1 MSCLERCPL
10 FRGVLIVNCP
20 NNFIVSIQRVK
31 EKYYI
36 LTGILS
42 PGVLTTESVSTAAA
56 VEGDLVLTGDCK
68 PAAGHD
74 VDAQS
79 SQETRLEHGEQ
90 VGVGPQLIL
99 FHCYR
104 ESKSEEIEVRFAR
117 HHVKKEN
124 TLCIK
129 NTTLAGKVVEFTHIL
144 CSLEHASFPHK
155 ASCRTYPLP
164 HRLLELSES
173 IPERGSLTDEGPDA
187 VAADAAVQS

>member
-1 MSCLERCPL
+1 MRKGVL
-10 FRGVLIVNCP
+10 FREVSSVQGCPYSKLP

-36 LTGILS
+36 VLTGVLS

-56 VEGDLVLTGDCK
+56 VEGDLVLAGDCK

-99 FHCYR
+99 FHCY
-104 ESKSEEIEVRFAR
+104 
-117 HHVKKEN
+117 
-124 TLCIK
+124 
-129 NTTLAGKVVEFTHIL
+129 
-144 CSLEHASFPHK
+144 
-155 ASCRTYPLP
+155 
-164 HRLLELSES
+164 
-173 IPERGSLTDEGPDA
+173 
-187 VAADAAVQS
+187 